1 MLDFFLDA
9 QEYNK
14 SETET
19 NSGKSEVERVFS
31 AIRANLNNQLVS
43 KVRFGVLFFKFK
55 HHLTI
60 SYLNSYTL
68 IYSIQ

>member
-14 SETET
+14 SETEA

-43 KVRFGVLFFKFK
+43 KVRFGVLFFMFK

-60 SYLNSYTL
+60 YLNSYTL
-68 IYSIQ
+68 ILSTR

>member
-14 SETET
+14 SETEVK
-19 NSGKSEVERVFS
+19 SGKSEVERVFS

-43 KVRFGVLFFKFK
+43 KVRFGGL
-55 HHLTI
+55 
-60 SYLNSYTL
+60 
-68 IYSIQ
+68 

>member
-14 SETET
+14 SETEV

-43 KVRFGVLFFKFK
+43 KVCFGVLF
-55 HHLTI
+55 L
-60 SYLNSYTL
+60 SLNITWQYT
-68 IYSIQ
+68 

>member
-14 SETET
+14 SETEA

-43 KVRFGVLFFKFK
+43 KVRFGVLI
-55 HHLTI
+55 L
-60 SYLNSYTL
+60 SLNITWQYT
-68 IYSIQ
+68 

>member
-14 SETET
+14 SETAA
-19 NSGKSEVERVFS
+19 NSSQSEVERVFS

-43 KVRFGVLFFKFK
+43 KVRFGILF
-55 HHLTI
+55 L
-60 SYLNSYTL
+60 SLNITR
-68 IYSIQ
+68 QHT